1 VIWKPKSEVP
11 VTGDEA
17 AKLIKLIDNL
27 DADDDVQTVFGN
39 YAIDDAELERLAG

>member
-1 VIWKPKSEVP
+1 MP

-17 AKLIKLIDNL
+17 AKLVKLIDGL
-27 DADDDVQTVFGN
+27 DDDDDVQNVFGN